1 MLRWYGPLV
10 DGSARDEKEG
20 TMTCQKCNGL
30 MVEEWRPEFT
40 PESYVQ
46 RCLNCGLLLDPV
58 IAARRSAR
66 ARAKEAAISAA

>member
-1 MLRWYGPLV
+1 MLRWYVPLV
-10 DGSARDEKEG
+10 HCSALDEEEG

-30 MVEEWRPEFT
+30 MIEEWRPEFT

-66 ARAKEAAISAA
+66 TRAKETTVGAV